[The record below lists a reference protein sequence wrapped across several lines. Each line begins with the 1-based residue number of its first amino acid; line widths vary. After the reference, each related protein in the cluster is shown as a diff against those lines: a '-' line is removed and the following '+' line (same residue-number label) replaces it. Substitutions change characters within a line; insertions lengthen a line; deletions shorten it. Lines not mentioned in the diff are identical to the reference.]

1 MAHTWFQ
8 FLLASNESLHP
19 WMDEGF
25 TSYISSKASN
35 EIMNRGSKNPN
46 AGPYR
51 GYNFMVSSGAE
62 EVLTT
67 HADRYNTNRP

>member
-1 MAHTWFQ
+1 MSTLITGQRNFGSLFGVTAHEMAHTWFQ

-35 EIMNRGSKNPN
+35 KILERNRENPH
-46 AGPYR
+46 AG
-51 GYNFMVSSGAE
+51 
-62 EVLTT
+62 
-67 HADRYNTNRP
+67 